1 MVNELADCGPAPDAC
16 FEWLSVYSHLD
27 YKNEIKYISKMI
39 FRLSLCVFVLLA
51 DASFALA
58 SAVRNDSAFVL
69 QGELK
74 ESAEQ
79 VTRYSMSCDYAGD
92 TIVSHMNICHKE
104 IVVAYHSATRS
115 CGTTTNGATFTDNI
129 IVANNGSGVLSI
141 EFQVL
146 RDGRDNCS
154 GENLA
159 IFTNTGAGENG
170 HIRANPSA
178 VTNFYIFID
187 GGEIGYLY
195 IFSYFSI
202 GVQIV

>member
-79 VTRYSMSCDYAGD
+79 VTRYSMSCDYAGAD
-92 TIVSHMNICHKE
+92 AAARAMRAQDAGLSCIFVNIVRISRFDDLGDPAALKKAAAPLPEC
-104 IVVAYHSATRS
+104 RS
-115 CGTTTNGATFTDNI
+115 
-129 IVANNGSGVLSI
+129 SGVWDRGSADDARRLK
-141 EFQVL
+141 VGDL
-146 RDGRDNCS
+146 R
-154 GENLA
+154 
-159 IFTNTGAGENG
+159 T
-170 HIRANPSA
+170 
-178 VTNFYIFID
+178 V
-187 GGEIGYLY
+187 
-195 IFSYFSI
+195 
-202 GVQIV
+202 